1 MPLFKCQKVDE
12 CGKTPYP
19 YVVEKPLHIKDQE
32 FMRIQELIELKRRM
46 LLGKQQNLNKIAKDN
61 HFLNIVKEDYG
72 KYYHYISEQK
82 KEQLKA
88 FQILNK
94 YIEDLSYSGE
104 LSKHNIEDAEAE
116 QKKILRE
123 VNAIKRE
130 LDTIIQDK

>member
-1 MPLFKCQKVDE
+1 MRIIAYQKLDE
-12 CGKTPYP
+12 YRKTSSP
-19 YVVEKPLHIKDQE
+19 YVVETQLREKDSQ
-32 FMRIQELIELKRRM
+32 FMRVHELIESKRRM
-46 LLGKQQNLNKIAKDN
+46 LLEKQQNLNKIAKDN
-61 HFLNIVKEDYG
+61 HFLNMVKEDYG

-94 YIEDLSYSGE
+94 YIQDLSYSGE

-123 VNAIKRE
+123 VNTIKRE
-130 LDTIIQDK
+130 LDTIIQNK

>member
-1 MPLFKCQKVDE
+1 M
-12 CGKTPYP
+12 
-19 YVVEKPLHIKDQE
+19 
-32 FMRIQELIELKRRM
+32 
-46 LLGKQQNLNKIAKDN
+46 
-61 HFLNIVKEDYG
+61 
-72 KYYHYISEQK
+72 
-82 KEQLKA
+82 
-88 FQILNK
+88 NK

>member
-12 CGKTPYP
+12 CHKKLYP
-19 YVVEKPLHIKDQE
+19 YVVESEIRIKDSQ
-32 FMRIQELIELKRRM
+32 FMKIQELIESKRRM
-46 LLGKQQNLNKIAKDN
+46 LLKKQKKLNEITKDN
-61 HFLNIVKEDYG
+61 HFLTTVKEDYA

-82 KEQLKA
+82 REQIKA

-94 YIEDLSYSGE
+94 YIQDLSYSGE